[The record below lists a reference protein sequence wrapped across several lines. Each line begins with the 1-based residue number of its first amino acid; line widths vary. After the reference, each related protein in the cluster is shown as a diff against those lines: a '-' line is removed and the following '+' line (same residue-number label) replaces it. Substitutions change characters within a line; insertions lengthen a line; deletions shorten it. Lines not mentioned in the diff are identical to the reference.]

1 MRGRKED
8 GRAGREGEGD
18 EERGCRERDGRR
30 GQGAWTRRREENG
43 DAGTAQ
49 RWGRIRP
56 GTGAGKSRGGG
67 RTGGRWGGSGAE
79 RGWGRG
85 RGLAGGGAGARV
97 TARRA
102 GEGRGGGAGPRRRI
116 SLPPR
121 GGCVGGGAPA
131 AATAAAD
138 GPTDGR
144 VLANRRPAGRPKLLA
159 GRETAVADDARPQA
173 PRGRALPRG
182 LTAPD
187 GAPGPGKGARAA
199 RRSVPAAARP
209 VRPHPPGRRP
219 LLGGGGGDGAGGFVL
234 SRRQWGRGGLGLRDE
249 DERER
254 ERGGRAWG
262 SLCACVIESDVW
274 RRECAGGVG
283 RVCVCSSECE
293 CERECIA

>member
-1 MRGRKED
+1 MGGRKED

-67 RTGGRWGGSGAE
+67 KTGGRWGGSGAE
-79 RGWGRG
+79 RGGGRG

-102 GEGRGGGAGPRRRI
+102 GEGRGGEGARGRGGESRFLLGAAVEEAAPRRR
-116 SLPPR
+116 R
-121 GGCVGGGAPA
+121 RRRR
-131 AATAAAD
+131 
-138 GPTDGR
+138 TDRSTG
-144 VLANRRPAGRPKLLA
+144 LANRRPAARPELLA

-173 PRGRALPRG
+173 PRRRALPRG

-199 RRSVPAAARP
+199 RRSVPAVARP

-274 RRECAGGVG
+274 RRECAGDVG

>member
-1 MRGRKED
+1 MEEQDEKEK
-8 GRAGREGEGD
+8 GTRREDVENGMGEGD
-18 EERGCRERDGRR
+18 RALGPEEGKRTGTREPRSAGAGSRR
-30 GQGAWTRRREENG
+30 GLGPGSLGAEG
-43 DAGTAQ
+43 GLA
-49 RWGRIRP
+49 
-56 GTGAGKSRGGG
+56 GAGGAAARSAGGG
-67 RTGGRWGGSGAE
+67 GGGGSRAE
-79 RGWGRG
+79 GRGLGLPRGGRG
-85 RGLAGGGAGARV
+85 RG
-97 TARRA
+97 

-116 SLPPR
+116 WLPPR

-131 AATAAAD
+131 AAATAAAD
-138 GPTDGR
+138 GPIDGR
-144 VLANRRPAGRPKLLA
+144 VLANRRPAARPELLA

-262 SLCACVIESDVW
+262 SLCACVIESDV
-274 RRECAGGVG
+274 
-283 RVCVCSSECE
+283 
-293 CERECIA
+293 